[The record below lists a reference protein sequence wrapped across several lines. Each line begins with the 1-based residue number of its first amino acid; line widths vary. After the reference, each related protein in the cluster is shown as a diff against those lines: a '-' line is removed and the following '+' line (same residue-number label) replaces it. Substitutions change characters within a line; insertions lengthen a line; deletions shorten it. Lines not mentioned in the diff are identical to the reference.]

1 MNTPTTNVIM
11 DVSEKTCIY
20 LPKTSVWMYI
30 PKKQHDYIY
39 QKRKYGSDVS
49 TKRNINMNIAISIN
63 NKSMDVSAK
72 KTLIFYQKRKYGC
85 IYQTN

>member
-1 MNTPTTNVIM
+1 MYLKKKHAYIYR
-11 DVSEKTCIY
+11 KLQYGCIY
-20 LPKTSVWMYI
+20 Q
-30 PKKQHDYIY
+30 KKQHDYIY

-72 KTLIFYQKRKYGC
+72 KNVNILPET
-85 IYQTN
+85 

>member
-1 MNTPTTNVIM
+1 
-11 DVSEKTCIY
+11 
-20 LPKTSVWMYI
+20 MYI

-72 KTLIFYQKRKYGC
+72 KNINILPET
-85 IYQTN
+85 

>member
-1 MNTPTTNVIM
+1 
-11 DVSEKTCIY
+11 
-20 LPKTSVWMYI
+20 MYI

-72 KTLIFYQKRKYGC
+72 NINILPET
-85 IYQTN
+85 